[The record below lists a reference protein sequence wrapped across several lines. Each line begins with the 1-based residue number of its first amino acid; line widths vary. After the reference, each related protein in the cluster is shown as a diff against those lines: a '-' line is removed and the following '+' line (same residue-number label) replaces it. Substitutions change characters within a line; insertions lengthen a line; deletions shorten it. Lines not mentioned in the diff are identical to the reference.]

1 MITIVSGIPRSG
13 TSMMMQMLAAGGMP
27 VLTDHVRTSNPDTP
41 RGYLEWEG
49 AKRLPREPHL
59 IAEAEG
65 KCVKIVS
72 QLLFALNTGHEYQ
85 VIFMNRDLGEV
96 VSSQNAVTERLGTT
110 LKGLSNEM
118 LLRGL
123 RSHLGQ
129 VKALLHGRAGL
140 RLIDVHYQAV
150 LATRT
155 SPSTKFAIFSGRI
168 LNRRQCCEQSI
179 RISTTIAPCRRARHA
194 NPIQVSGQPLEGRVP
209 VFY

>member
-27 VLTDHVRTSNPDTP
+27 VLTDHVRTPNPDNP

-72 QLLFALNTGHEYQ
+72 QLLFALKTGHEYQ

-96 VSSQNAVTERLGTT
+96 VSSQAAMTERLGTT
-110 LKGLSNEM
+110 
-118 LLRGL
+118 
-123 RSHLGQ
+123 
-129 VKALLHGRAGL
+129 
-140 RLIDVHYQAV
+140 
-150 LATRT
+150 
-155 SPSTKFAIFSGRI
+155 
-168 LNRRQCCEQSI
+168 
-179 RISTTIAPCRRARHA
+179 
-194 NPIQVSGQPLEGRVP
+194 
-209 VFY
+209 